1 MKSFNM
7 SAWHLQRAPQSM
19 HSAVAVLA
27 SRRKVCTQWSV
38 AQEII
43 VFHMTELLL
52 LQEVK
57 KCDNIFSSKKQ
68 EQLNGRCG
76 FKDSEKN

>member
-1 MKSFNM
+1 
-7 SAWHLQRAPQSM
+7 
-19 HSAVAVLA
+19 
-27 SRRKVCTQWSV
+27 
-38 AQEII
+38 
-43 VFHMTELLL
+43 MTELLL